1 MSMNISSKLSGQ
13 TLIGVDMGGTRIR
26 AGRIKDNI
34 IEGIETDMVPGTDD
48 PDVVTNVLTGLI
60 SKVVDKSV
68 AGIGIGVPSLVDSGK
83 GIVYNVQN
91 IPSWKEIY
99 LKDILEKKFGIPVYI
114 NNDANCF
121 AVGERFFGKG
131 RDYDDFVGLIC
142 GTGLGAG
149 IIKGGHL
156 MPDRNCGSGE
166 FGEMPYLDKI
176 YEYYCSGQFFQNVH
190 GEDGDKL
197 AVLAKEKDERAVKI
211 FEEFGRHLGK
221 AVKTIMLAVDPAAII
236 MGGGVTNSFGFFSES
251 MWKEIQNFPYPRSV
265 ENIRI
270 ITTKTQE
277 ISLLGAAALYYDAM
291 VE

>member
-1 MSMNISSKLSGQ
+1 MYMNIIGKLTEQ
-13 TLIGVDMGGTRIR
+13 TVIGIDMGGTRIR
-26 AGRIKDNI
+26 AGRVSDSK
-34 IEGIETDMVPGTDD
+34 IEGIVADLVPVTDD
-48 PDVVTNVLTGLI
+48 PDVVTGVLANLI
-60 SKVVDKSV
+60 SQVVNKSV
-68 AGIGIGVPSLVDSGK
+68 AGIGIGVPSLVDPGK

-91 IPSWKEIY
+91 IPSWKEVF

-131 RDYDDFVGLIC
+131 RDYEDFVGLIC

-166 FGEMPYLDKI
+166 FGEIPYLDKI
-176 YEYYCSGQFFQNVH
+176 YEYYCSGQFFQNVY

-197 AVLAKEKDERAVKI
+197 AIKVKDDDARAVQI
-211 FEEFGRHLGK
+211 FEEFGMHLGK

-236 MGGGVTNSFGFFSES
+236 MGGGVTDSFEYFSES
-251 MWKEIQNFPYPRSV
+251 MWKEIRNFPYPRSV
-265 ENIRI
+265 ENLQIL
-270 ITTKTQE
+270 TTKTQE

-291 VE
+291 E

>member
-1 MSMNISSKLSGQ
+1 MDISSKISGQ
-13 TLIGVDMGGTRIR
+13 TVIGVDMGGTRIR
-26 AGRIKDNI
+26 AGKVSNNT
-34 IEGIETDMVPGTDD
+34 IEGIVADMVPRTDD
-48 PDVVTNVLTGLI
+48 PDVVTSVLTGLI
-60 SKVVDKSV
+60 SQIVDKSV
-68 AGIGIGVPSLVDSGK
+68 AGIGIGVPSLVNSSK

-166 FGEMPYLDKI
+166 FGEIPYLDKI
-176 YEYYCSGQFFQNVH
+176 YEYYCSGQFFQNVY
-190 GEDGDKL
+190 GEDGDKI
-197 AVLAKEKDERAVKI
+197 AFQAKEKDDRSLKI
-211 FEEFGRHLGK
+211 FEEFGSHLGK

-236 MGGGVTNSFGFFSES
+236 MGGGVTNSFEFFSES
-251 MWKEIQNFPYPRSV
+251 MWKEIRNFPYPRSV
-265 ENIRI
+265 ENLQI
-270 ITTKTQE
+270 ITTNTQE
-277 ISLLGAAALYYDAM
+277 IALLGAAALYYDAM
-291 VE
+291 TE